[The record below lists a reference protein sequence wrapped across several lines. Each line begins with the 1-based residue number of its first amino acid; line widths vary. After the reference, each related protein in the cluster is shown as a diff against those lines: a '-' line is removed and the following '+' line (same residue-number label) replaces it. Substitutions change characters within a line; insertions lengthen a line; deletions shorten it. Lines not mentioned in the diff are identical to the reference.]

1 MNSALQ
7 CCVQG
12 HSFPAPQKRKEKL
25 TLGEQKLKAD
35 GMGGG
40 STLKEVC
47 WQAQWRTGL
56 CCRSQPGRALLEA
69 ACRVAAGAG
78 ESRSVMDS
86 AEDNFKHVVSDNTNG
101 STSKDDSDDMD
112 SECIDS
118 EEIGFI
124 SRKKNKE
131 GGSTSDHDEE
141 DETNDNAEAAVMQML
156 KEKEDREKD
165 VEDPD
170 YDNVYNILTTEEVT
184 QQESQTA
191 GKDFRFLQD
200 EWDSQSPEIRKHL
213 EFLKILKLHVW
224 SSLSRARYVS
234 LLKDFVESEFF
245 VIDGDSL
252 ILMLLNEEV
261 QYLNLFYLIECF
273 LQDFT
278 QKGAKYIVVF
288 FKDAE
293 QMYFPYP
300 HFLFLRTALIEHLK
314 HNTRTT
320 VHTEFSNCLSPAW
333 EIFLKKSYPYFIIV
347 SDIGLTCPQTNY
359 LTIFIAHSLSKK
371 ITIVLASG
379 QEYDTLRV
387 YGYHL
392 QSIRKHRLFFQKYEK
407 DLQCLCEA
415 IVRYKEPSLC
425 LYGHLRL
432 SLKSVQEEV
441 CQTIPLLKQLWPEGS
456 DIRRVVCV
464 LACAVGLKIY
474 SDMLKNAHASRG
486 TKTEKSERQQLCAH
500 FVLKQLSDKNDWK
513 LDLTYLPDLSDD
525 SLLINLA
532 HYYEIEYSEGLE
544 FQKELGKEMEDQY
557 RSLWDAVTKLTVKYG
572 FGDAF
577 PIRTTSQL
585 FLDQEQTSFR
595 VYEDKIPAIGLFPVK
610 SDLVKEYAGD
620 ILKDLPVLDDND
632 PAVSSLTKYKE
643 FDEHRH
649 WHSGRPLT
657 EEYERVHCNADA
669 KSKDPYERKQIQKLQ
684 TFYRFYGSTLQEG
697 TSKFIVCQKDAA
709 GSANNPVKKK
719 KMQKSKAEI
728 IAEENNKRLKIKEE
742 MKEQEQWKTL
752 QMSTEKEIKE
762 NLTVGINKL
771 EKFLKILKSKSVKFS
786 VELSGLSACLEAW
799 KEHCKEQAT
808 KSKDLSKAVQLMR
821 RIHIL
826 LEKYQDLLEKPH
838 LQKLTQ
844 CLRLLGFENLA
855 CSLSGQVREKS
866 DGENTSRYAIEVGPV
881 RFQLQY
887 MDYYLLREERND
899 PDPRVENF
907 IPDTWQR
914 ELLDAVDNNESAVIV
929 APTSSG
935 KTYASY
941 YCMEKVLKTS
951 DDGVVVYVAP
961 TKALVN
967 QVVGT
972 IYSRFTKKLPDGL
985 VVCGVFTRDYR
996 NDVMNS
1002 QILVTVPQCLEI
1014 LMLSPRCQKWVKRIQ
1029 YVIFDEVHCLGSEIG
1044 AEVWEH
1050 LLVTIRCPF
1059 LALSATISNPEHLT
1073 EWLQSVKRYW
1083 QRAENTIE
1091 ESPTSSEKNSTRKL
1105 KVKSKVKEPK
1115 KSYRVR
1121 LVLYGERYNDLEK
1134 YVCSSTG
1141 GDFLIE
1147 HYHPCAA
1154 LTVNHIENYGIPADL
1169 SLSPRE
1175 SVQLYDTMV
1184 EVWNEWPRA
1193 QELDPE
1199 EFVSFKNKVVI
1210 KKTDVRKY
1218 EQELKKELSKWIELG
1233 QRQKVYELLDHFK
1246 PQPVDCSD
1254 QEKWMQFACFVEK
1267 LHEMDKLPAIIFIF
1281 GLDSVERAANN
1292 IFIHLMEKRKNEQD
1306 PKAKREIEDIK
1317 DKLRKV
1323 NKSLMKCKPNDTK
1336 KLKPSKMESIIQLLT
1351 MKKELQKRLEKLS
1364 VIPSACTYADPKAV
1378 DEDTLRKIFYR
1389 LRFER
1394 KGYLQEMLA
1403 RRGIGYH
1410 HGSMAIKQRQAVE
1423 MLFRLGYIKVVTA
1436 TSTLALGINMPCKS
1450 VVFADDS
1457 VFLDALN
1464 YRQMSGRA
1472 GRRGHD
1478 MIGNVFFYDIPLP
1491 KVERLIKSNV
1501 PQLKGQFPLTITLI
1515 LRLMLLSAKADD
1527 KADASAKALSVLKHS
1542 LMTFKNERHAEILKI
1557 YFMFSLQFLIKESY
1571 LDQEGNPMGFAGL
1584 VTHLHY
1590 HEPSNFVL
1598 VSFLVKGLFHKLCQ
1612 PIKKDSN
1619 DFSDDVLEKLVLILA
1634 NLFGQKYLPACSMTL
1649 KHKFYQSK
1657 VFLEDLPE
1665 DFAEAVNE
1673 YNAKVEENFAHFL
1686 LTTAKLADT
1695 EQEYRLPLS
1704 KTDFTSKKWH
1714 GSELASY
1721 LMDNTKRVSAI
1732 SPFACLSGMVDDD
1745 LFYAENVNKAVLH
1758 SLGINVKNCPLLYL
1772 KKYDNQGRRMPL
1784 NAYALDFYKHGS
1796 LTALTTDNW
1805 LNEGEAYY
1813 LLKDFSLIIKSI
1825 GVSLSELCDDPNDNV
1840 LLAFQK
1846 LGENYHK
1853 KLAAV

>member
-1 MNSALQ
+1 
-7 CCVQG
+7 
-12 HSFPAPQKRKEKL
+12 R
-25 TLGEQKLKAD
+25 
-35 GMGGG
+35 
-40 STLKEVC
+40 
-47 WQAQWRTGL
+47 
-56 CCRSQPGRALLEA
+56 LL
-69 ACRVAAGAG
+69 
-78 ESRSVMDS
+78 
-86 AEDNFKHVVSDNTNG
+86 
-101 STSKDDSDDMD
+101 
-112 SECIDS
+112 
-118 EEIGFI
+118 
-124 SRKKNKE
+124 
-131 GGSTSDHDEE
+131 
-141 DETNDNAEAAVMQML
+141 
-156 KEKEDREKD
+156 
-165 VEDPD
+165 
-170 YDNVYNILTTEEVT
+170 
-184 QQESQTA
+184 
-191 GKDFRFLQD
+191 
-200 EWDSQSPEIRKHL
+200 
-213 EFLKILKLHVW
+213 
-224 SSLSRARYVS
+224 YVS

-261 QYLNLFYLIECF
+261 QYLTLFYRIECF

-278 QKGAKYIVVF
+278 QRGARYIVVF

-293 QMYFPYP
+293 QMYFRYP

-333 EIFLKKSYPYFIIV
+333 EVFLKKSYPYFIIV
-347 SDIGLTCPQTNY
+347 SDIGLTSLQTNY

-379 QEYDTLRV
+379 QECDTLRV

-392 QSIRKHRLFFQKYEK
+392 QSMAKHRLFFQKVIQIK
-407 DLQCLCEA
+407 MLLLVKHFKVSRNTA
-415 IVRYKEPSLC
+415 
-425 LYGHLRL
+425 
-432 SLKSVQEEV
+432 V
-441 CQTIPLLKQLWPEGS
+441 CRTIPLLKQLWPEGS

-474 SDMLKNAHASRG
+474 SDMLTNAHGRSKPPSPEAAADLCRMQCLTVVFLLHMPLSQRAQIRVMKSCW
-486 TKTEKSERQQLCAH
+486 TKQVLPIMKMQQLCAH
-500 FVLKQLSDKNDWK
+500 FVLKELSDKNDWK
-513 LDLTYLPDLSDD
+513 LDLTYLPDLNDE
-525 SLLINLA
+525 SLLKNLA
-532 HYYEIEYSEGLE
+532 HYYQIEYTKE
-544 FQKELGKEMEDQY
+544 FQKELGKEMEDEY
-557 RSLWDAVTKLTVKYG
+557 LSLWDAVTKLTVKYG

-577 PIRTTSQL
+577 PIRTTSQV
-585 FLDQEQTSFR
+585 FLDQEQTSPR
-595 VYEDKIPAIGLFPVK
+595 
-610 SDLVKEYAGD
+610 
-620 ILKDLPVLDDND
+620 
-632 PAVSSLTKYKE
+632 VSSLTKYKE
-643 FDEHRH
+643 FDELRH

-697 TSKFIVCQKDAA
+697 TSKFVVCQKNAP

-719 KMQKSKAEI
+719 KMQVSICKLLFPK
-728 IAEENNKRLKIKEE
+728 E

-752 QMSTEKEIKE
+752 QISTEKEIKA

-771 EKFLKILKSKSVKFS
+771 EKFLKNLKSKSVKFS
-786 VELSGLSACLEAW
+786 VELSGLSACLEVW
-799 KEHCKEQAT
+799 KEHCKKQGMIT
-808 KSKDLSKAVQLMR
+808 KYLSKAVQLMR

-826 LEKYQDLLEKPH
+826 LEKYQDLLEKSH

-844 CLRLLGFENLA
+844 CLRLLGFENLFA
-855 CSLSGQVREKS
+855 NQLEI

-972 IYSRFTKKLPDGL
+972 VYSRFTKTLPDGL

-1029 YVIFDEVHCLGSEIG
+1029 YVIFDEVHCLGGEIG

-1083 QRAENTIE
+1083 QRAENMIE
-1091 ESPTSSEKNSTRKL
+1091 ENSTNFEKNSTRKL

-1115 KSYRVR
+1115 KTYRVR

-1141 GDFLIE
+1141 GDFLFE

-1169 SLSPRE
+1169 SLSPKE

-1184 EVWNEWPRA
+1184 EVWKEWPRA

-1210 KKTDVRKY
+1210 KKMDVRKY

-1233 QRQKVYELLDHFK
+1233 QRQKVT
-1246 PQPVDCSD
+1246 VVRG
-1254 QEKWMQFACFVEK
+1254 EKWMQFACFVEK
-1267 LHEMDKLPAIIFIF
+1267 LHEMDKLPAIIF
-1281 GLDSVERAANN
+1281 
-1292 IFIHLMEKRKNEQD
+1292 M
-1306 PKAKREIEDIK
+1306 
-1317 DKLRKV
+1317 
-1323 NKSLMKCKPNDTK
+1323 
-1336 KLKPSKMESIIQLLT
+1336 
-1351 MKKELQKRLEKLS
+1351 
-1364 VIPSACTYADPKAV
+1364 
-1378 DEDTLRKIFYR
+1378 KIFYR

-1394 KGYLQEMLA
+1394 KGYLQQMLA

-1410 HGSMAIKQRQAVE
+1410 HGSMSIKQRQAVE

-1457 VFLDALN
+1457 VYLDALS

-1491 KVERLIKSNV
+1491 KIERLIKSNV

-1515 LRLMLLSAKADD
+1515 LRLMLLAAKADD

-1557 YFMFSLQFLIKESY
+1557 YFMFSLQFLIKEGY
-1571 LDQEGNPMGFAGL
+1571 LDQEGNPVGFAGL

-1612 PIKKDSN
+1612 PIKGSN

-1649 KHKFYQSK
+1649 RHKFYQSK

-1665 DFAEAVNE
+1665 DFADAVNE
-1673 YNAKVEENFAHFL
+1673 YNTKVAENFAHFL
-1686 LTTAKLADT
+1686 LTTAKLADK

-1704 KTDFTSKKWH
+1704 KTDFTTKKWH

-1721 LMDNTKRVSAI
+1721 LMDNTKRISAI

-1745 LFYAENVNKAVLH
+1745 LFHAENVNKVMLR
-1758 SLGINVKNCPLLYL
+1758 SLGINVKNCPMLHL
-1772 KKYDNQGRRMPL
+1772 KKYDNQGRRLPL

-1813 LLKDFSLIIKSI
+1813 LLKDFLLVIKSI

-1846 LGENYHK
+1846 LGENYDK